1 MGSVVGPHSALFLV
15 KHSSKPGFPLCFGVF
30 QAHYSTLP
38 QFKDSPY
45 VAVVGTIA
53 SGMSYL
59 AAPIIIPFTK
69 RYSKYRYLM
78 IWIGCESAL
87 KSSASFQAAN
97 LPP

>member
-1 MGSVVGPHSALFLV
+1 MGSVDISLQAFFLA
-15 KHSSKPGFPLCFGVF
+15 KRSSNPGFPLCFGVF

-45 VAVVGTIA
+45 IAVVGTIA

-59 AAPIIIPFTK
+59 AAPIIIPFIK

-78 IWIGCESAL
+78 IWIGC
-87 KSSASFQAAN
+87 KSYIPVLLRPS
-97 LPP
+97 LH

>member
-1 MGSVVGPHSALFLV
+1 MGSVPKSTSALFRV
-15 KHSSKPGFPLCFGVF
+15 TCSSIPGFPLCFGVF

-45 VAVVGTIA
+45 IAVVGTIA

-59 AAPIIIPFTK
+59 AAPIIIPFIK

-78 IWIGCESAL
+78 IWIGCTPAFPFLSCAR
-87 KSSASFQAAN
+87 SH
-97 LPP
+97 